1 MEHHRHDRAMGIRP
15 ASLLSVVILGWSL
28 AAAAQVP
35 PPPKLEPLPEPP
47 PPPASPPQV
56 AADPELE
63 PQVTIVRREN
73 ETIEEYRVKGRLT
86 MVKVT
91 PQHGRPYYLVPSDG
105 ADGPFVRRDS
115 LDSGLRVP
123 LWLLYSF

>member
-1 MEHHRHDRAMGIRP
+1 MNHRRYSRAMRPCFSAP
-15 ASLLSVVILGWSL
+15 ASVFAIAWAL
-28 AAAAQVP
+28 AAGAQP
-35 PPPKLEPLPEPP
+35 ALPPPKLEPLPEPP
-47 PPPASPPQV
+47 PPPQV
-56 AADPELE
+56 AQDPELE
-63 PQVTIVRREN
+63 PQVTIIRREG

-91 PQHGRPYYLVPSDG
+91 PQHGRPYYLVPGDG
-105 ADGPFVRRDS
+105 AEGAFVRRDS